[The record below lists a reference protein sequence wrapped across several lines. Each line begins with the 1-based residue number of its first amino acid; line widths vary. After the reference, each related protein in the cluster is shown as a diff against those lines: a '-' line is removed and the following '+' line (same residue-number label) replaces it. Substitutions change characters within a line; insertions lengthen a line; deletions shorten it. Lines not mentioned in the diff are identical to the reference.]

1 MKEIEIYDILTL
13 GDGSEYTVVQ
23 MLQYEGKT
31 YYLIAPVD
39 EEEEPDME
47 QIKIVE
53 AIRKE
58 QEMILTEQIEENK
71 LKKLSRLFLSSIKD
85 FAKEQ

>member
-39 EEEEPDME
+39 E
-47 QIKIVE
+47 QN
-53 AIRKE
+53 R
-58 QEMILTEQIEENK
+58 
-71 LKKLSRLFLSSIKD
+71 LKKIN
-85 FAKEQ
+85 